1 MKRRKS
7 RGRLSALHIQLLMG
21 ALVFCVGG
29 CVSLSGGEVS
39 SSPTVAVL
47 INRTWLED
55 DPRGFT
61 WEVRKDER
69 DTEEQFAACVRTAA
83 SSKGVSVR
91 AITGTEF
98 RAAAFPDLDPRS
110 APRKLETLGSLILE
124 PRFQERIQT
133 AKVNYLAIVGGETR
147 TSETKGGVGCA
158 GSGPGVLCLGLLW
171 WDHESQLSALILDL
185 RRGERR
191 LTEGLDVAGR
201 SWFALFQVL
210 PLAAPSLHEARG
222 CERFGNAV
230 ANALAEMHRKGD

>member
-1 MKRRKS
+1 
-7 RGRLSALHIQLLMG
+7 MG
-21 ALVFCVGG
+21 TLVFCMAG
-29 CVSLSGGEVS
+29 CASLSGSEVS

-55 DPRGFT
+55 DPRGLT

-98 RAAAFPDLDPRS
+98 RAAVFSDLDPRS
-110 APRKLETLGSLILE
+110 APRKLETLRSLIPE
-124 PRFQERIQT
+124 PRFQERIQA
-133 AKVNYLAIVGGETR
+133 AKIDYLAIVGGETR

-158 GSGPGVLCLGLLW
+158 GGGPAAVCLGLLW
-171 WDHESQLSALILDL
+171 WDHESRLSALILDM
-185 RRGERR
+185 RRGEGR
-191 LTEGLDVAGR
+191 LTQGIDVAGR

-210 PLAAPSLHEARG
+210 PIAAPSLHEARG

-230 ANALAEMHRKGD
+230 ASALTEMHREGD